1 MPVNDPGAGRA
12 FVWLVACLL
21 FVCVAAGGGCLVMY
35 VVLPD
40 SDTSSW
46 LPLAGVTLVCLPWL
60 FWFLTFLYRII
71 SRVCGFRVGI
81 GGNTG
86 AANSANNNVNV
97 GSDDDDDDENTCG
110 GGGDH
115 PAHHRPPLGSTGNAR
130 DQVQFGAAAVTTM
143 DQGAHHDHRKHSRSS
158 SNSSNVSHESEMP
171 LALSMAS

>member
-1 MPVNDPGAGRA
+1 MPVNDPSAGRA
-12 FVWLVACLL
+12 FVWLVASLL

-71 SRVCGFRVGI
+71 SRVCGFR

-86 AANSANNNVNV
+86 AANSGNNNVNV
-97 GSDDDDDDENTCG
+97 EADDDDDENTCG
-110 GGGDH
+110 GGGHH
-115 PAHHRPPLGSTGNAR
+115 PHHQPPLGSSGNAR
-130 DQVQFGAAAVTTM
+130 DQVQFGAAAVTMM
-143 DQGAHHDHRKHSRSS
+143 DQDAHHDHRKHSRSS